1 MKAKCEVRVSGLRT
15 RNVKVIP
22 LAFCFSLGLLSTA
35 IAANKDAG
43 TSGAA
48 FLKIGEGARPA
59 ALGEAVTA
67 VVDDVNAV
75 AWNPAGL
82 SHVSSP
88 QFTAVQT
95 QWLKGYDHSFVAGA
109 YPLSWGVLGVSV
121 TSLSVDGI
129 EQRSADTDQPDGT
142 FGSNDAAYNLSYG
155 DRLGDFWSLGGGV
168 TLIRE
173 SLAGVSAS
181 AVAGNLGVQWK
192 SASPLSLGA
201 AVRQMGTKI
210 KFNEVGDPL
219 PTVASIGSG
228 YRFLDDRVRVSA
240 DLRYPLHDKMSY
252 GAGVELTRPL
262 PWSMA
267 AALRAGYNSAATDP
281 SGGMVGLTAGMGV
294 TWKSWG
300 FDVAWAPYGDLGQTF
315 RYALLV
321 KF

>member
-1 MKAKCEVRVSGLRT
+1 MG
-15 RNVKVIP
+15 
-22 LAFCFSLGLLSTA
+22 
-35 IAANKDAG
+35 
-43 TSGAA
+43 
-48 FLKIGEGARPA
+48 
-59 ALGEAVTA
+59 
-67 VVDDVNAV
+67 
-75 AWNPAGL
+75 GL
-82 SHVSSP
+82 SVGVG
-88 QFTAVQT
+88 FTLTT
-95 QWLKGYDHSFVAGA
+95 QPVAGA
-109 YPLSWGVLGVSV
+109 YPLSWGVLAMSV

-129 EQRSADTDQPDGT
+129 EQRAADTDQPDST
-142 FGSNDAAYNLSYG
+142 FSSNDAAYNLSYG
-155 DRLGDFWSLGGGV
+155 KGLGDSWSLGGGV

-192 SASPLSLGA
+192 AVSQPLSLGA
-201 AVRQMGTKI
+201 AVRHLGSKI
-210 KFNEVGDPL
+210 KFNEEGDPL
-219 PTVASIGSG
+219 PTVASIGTG
-228 YRFLDDRVRVSA
+228 CRFLDDRVRVSA

-252 GAGVELTRPL
+252 GAGVELVRPL
-262 PWSMA
+262 PWNMS